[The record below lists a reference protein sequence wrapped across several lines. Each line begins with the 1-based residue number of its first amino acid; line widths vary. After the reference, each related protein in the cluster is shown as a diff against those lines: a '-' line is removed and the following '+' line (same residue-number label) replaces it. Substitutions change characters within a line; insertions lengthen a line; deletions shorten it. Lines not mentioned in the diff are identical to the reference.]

1 MRATTRARRLEMQ
14 ECVSATAWLTKSRID
29 GLETR
34 RTDYQIG
41 DVRATLEATE
51 AMPDFLKDGTLRRFD
66 ESLGQTPPEAIRS
79 LDDFQQEWEDWRRE
93 YLFLNLAYAL
103 WTYRRDWLF
112 CHWPGL
118 AGVYERWAEIP

>member
-1 MRATTRARRLEMQ
+1 
-14 ECVSATAWLTKSRID
+14 
-29 GLETR
+29 
-34 RTDYQIG
+34 
-41 DVRATLEATE
+41 
-51 AMPDFLKDGTLRRFD
+51 MPDFLKDGTLRRFD

-112 CHWPGL
+112 CHLPGL
-118 AGVYERWAEIP
+118 AVGYE